1 MDENKRSET
10 NSPEDADIVLSEN
23 NSAGSEKATGSVS
36 AKDLLGKLK
45 KNMSGSKK
53 KNKKEACKLPERE
66 IPGSS
71 DKSNEFDIQSVTD
84 GEIEGLFA
92 GKLFD
97 HTSAEADRE
106 AGEEEFLSSETELS
120 DETSDVEMTA
130 GISVENDQPSDKAE
144 FTEDIINTD
153 SVSSGDAV
161 EFSDSEVVSDL
172 ADVVSDDGNF
182 DADSALT
189 DDSEYISDTD
199 DTGVSQESSVFDDFD
214 SDDGVDD
221 TDVQLMMAFGME
233 DELAKTVGF
242 EKAAELS
249 GNADETGRI
258 FIPKR
263 RKHKSEADTD
273 EQTEFTSPDQI
284 KPILSGYKLRYRTM
298 LVRMLCCAVLLV
310 LSFLFENLEAFGAKI
325 PNWMDSSTYPV
336 VYTMLGF
343 QFVVL
348 GGALVWEKLRDGF
361 SEIVHFKMTSNSAM
375 AVMIAFTA
383 VYDLIMCFMH
393 LHSAPQGIRFFGF
406 PVIVMVMSSLVGE
419 YMDLRREIFCFNVVA
434 SKKHKYV
441 IESLSEEQASL
452 EINAFADFM
461 PPDASIFRIGET
473 DFVDGFYSRM
483 RTSVSGQRAMNA
495 LVPVTLAA
503 AVIFFV
509 WNLIIGKNADL
520 SFRVAQ
526 YTMNMAM
533 PAICMLVLSYPFF
546 KASKMAYRTGSAII
560 GGKSLEEYS
569 TSSSAIT
576 FEDKDVFPA
585 SGVMVKSI
593 KTYGDSRIDYI
604 IYNVASLFMAVGGP
618 LAEVF
623 ESATKD
629 LEHTEDVELTDV
641 VQGGL
646 EAYVS
651 GEHVYC
657 GTADYFVLNGL
668 DVPYDPED
676 DALRGEGSVSIMLLA
691 IGGKVVAKLYIQ
703 YMLDRDFEITLK
715 QLSKLGICVGIKT
728 FDPNITD
735 VMLNSKVRLAEYP
748 IKILRCRTAEDVA
761 VSSAHTESGVVSRKS
776 VKSMMYAYSLCEK
789 VLHAMKTGV
798 MLKVLSSAFALV
810 IVALLLLFGVGESV
824 YSWQVALY
832 QLIWVVPTVFITKL
846 YVSKN

>member
-1 MDENKRSET
+1 MDENKRSERI
-10 NSPEDADIVLSEN
+10 SPEDEDIVSSEN
-23 NSAGSEKATGSVS
+23 NSVGSEKTVGSVS

-45 KNMSGSKK
+45 KNISGSKK
-53 KNKKEACKLPERE
+53 RNKKNIRELPANESSE
-66 IPGSS
+66 SS
-71 DKSNEFDIQSVTD
+71 DKNDEFDIHAVTD
-84 GEIEGLFA
+84 DEIGGLFV
-92 GKLFD
+92 GKLSD
-97 HTSAEADRE
+97 KASEDAYGE
-106 AGEEEFLSSETELS
+106 AGEDEFLSPEAQLTE
-120 DETSDVEMTA
+120 E
-130 GISVENDQPSDKAE
+130 IAE
-144 FTEDIINTD
+144 AEPADAASAEDAAPPAESYPQDDTDNGVLEAEENTD
-153 SVSSGDAV
+153 SADAPDPA
-161 EFSDSEVVSDL
+161 EET
-172 ADVVSDDGNF
+172 
-182 DADSALT
+182 ADSG
-189 DDSEYISDTD
+189 SETAEDIASDTEE
-199 DTGVSQESSVFDDFD
+199 DTCASADEGSAEDHIYDDFD

-249 GNADETGRI
+249 GNADETGKI

-263 RKHKSEADTD
+263 RKHRFGAENG
-273 EQTEFTSPDQI
+273 EQLEFTSQDQI
-284 KPILSGYKLRYRTM
+284 KPILSGYKFRYRGM
-298 LVRMLCCAVLLV
+298 LIRMLCCAILLII
-310 LSFLFENLEAFGAKI
+310 SFLFENLGAFGAKV

-336 VYTMLGF
+336 VYSMLGL
-343 QFVVL
+343 QIIVL

-361 SEIVHFKMTSNSAM
+361 LEIAHLKMTANSAM

-393 LHSAPQGIRFFGF
+393 LHSAPLGIRFFGF
-406 PVIVMVMSSLVGE
+406 PVIVMVMAALVGE

-461 PPDASIFRIGET
+461 PADASIFRIGET
-473 DFVDGFYSRM
+473 NFVDGFYSRM
-483 RTSVSGQRAMNA
+483 RTPVSGQRVMNA

-509 WNLIIGKNADL
+509 WDLIIGKNVDIA
-520 SFRVAQ
+520 FRVAQ

-546 KASKMAYRTGSAII
+546 KASKLAYRTGSAII

-585 SGVMVKSI
+585 GGVMVKSI

-657 GTADYFVLNGL
+657 GTADYFIRNGL

-676 DALRGEGSVSIMLLA
+676 EALRGEGSVSIMLLA
-691 IGGKVVAKLYIQ
+691 IGGKVVSKLYIQ
-703 YMLDRDFEITLK
+703 YMLDRDFEVTLK

-748 IKILRCRTAEDVA
+748 IKILRCRTVEDVA
-761 VSSAHTESGVVSRKS
+761 VSSEHTESGVVSRKS
-776 VKSMMYAYSLCEK
+776 VKSMMHAYSLCEK

-798 MLKVLSSAFALV
+798 MLKVLSTAFALV
-810 IVALLLLFGVGESV
+810 IIAFLLLIGVGESV
-824 YSWQVALY
+824 YSWQIALY
-832 QLIWVVPTVFITKL
+832 QLIWVVPTVLITKL